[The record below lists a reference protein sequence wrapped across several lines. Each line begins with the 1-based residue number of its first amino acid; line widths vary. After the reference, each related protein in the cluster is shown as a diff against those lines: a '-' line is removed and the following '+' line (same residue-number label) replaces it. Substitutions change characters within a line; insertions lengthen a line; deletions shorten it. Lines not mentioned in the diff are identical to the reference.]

1 METAVSGATP
11 YNVDPSK
18 VATVGDANFLEIQKT
33 LGAGFKELEE
43 LRSEANKIES
53 DGVDV
58 RT

>member
-1 METAVSGATP
+1 METTIAGAVP
-11 YNVDPSK
+11 FNVDPSK

-43 LRSEANKIES
+43 MRSDTNKIES